1 MKIIDVGYNYSHPN
15 GHIVR
20 RGNGLDEYLLLI
32 VKTPALFLLQ
42 DDLIEVEA
50 NSAVIYSKG
59 TAQWYGNRDKE
70 YADDWVRFV
79 LDDDDREFFGGL
91 GIMMNS
97 AVALGDS
104 LPFSRFV
111 RDIGYEM
118 HSGNLRSDMSTEL
131 YLKLLLVKISEK
143 VLHETDAKR
152 SPHYSEFLSLKSR
165 IQNDPAQ
172 EWNIDDMARSLFLSR
187 SHFQHLYKE
196 IFGIGVTSDIIRCR
210 IERAQY
216 LLFSTS
222 DQISSIAESL
232 GYKSNVH
239 FVRQFKEIVGMT
251 PSEYRKQQGLSEQP
265 YIFSSN
271 IKYTPSFD
279 PEPRVEKE

>member
-1 MKIIDVGYNYSHPN
+1 
-15 GHIVR
+15 
-20 RGNGLDEYLLLI
+20 LLLI

-50 NSAVIYSKG
+50 NSAVLYSKG
-59 TAQWYGNRDKE
+59 TPQWYGNRDRE
-70 YADDWVRFV
+70 YSDDWVRFA
-79 LDDDDREFFGGL
+79 LDESDREFFDGL
-91 GIMMNS
+91 GILMNR

-104 LPFSRFV
+104 LPFSRFI

-118 HSGNLRSDMSTEL
+118 YSGNPRSNVSTEL

-143 VLHETDAKR
+143 ALGETAAKR

-165 IQNDPAQ
+165 IQNDPGQ
-172 EWNIDDMARSLFLSR
+172 EWNIDDMAKSLFLSR

-210 IERAQY
+210 VEHAQY

-222 DQISSIAESL
+222 DQISNIAESL
-232 GYKSNVH
+232 GYKSVVH
-239 FVRQFKEIVGMT
+239 FARQFKEIVGMT
-251 PSEYRKQQGLSEQP
+251 PTEYRRLQGLSRQP
-265 YIFSSN
+265 YVFSAN
-271 IKYTPSFD
+271 IEYTPSFD
-279 PEPRVEKE
+279 PDGKDEENKE